1 MAMTASNAA
10 VLPVFWIVVLDVGAG
25 AAVVFVRSVIEAEE
39 RRSVAEARREDP
51 AVEVDWTWEAA
62 YIL

>member
-10 VLPVFWIVVLDVGAG
+10 VLPVFWIVVLEVGAG
-25 AAVVFVRSVIEAEE
+25 ADVLVRSVMEAEE
-39 RRSVAEARREDP
+39 RRSVAEARREEP
-51 AVEVDWTWEAA
+51 VVVVDWTWEAA